1 MYLIYT
7 TVTLY
12 HLLIFFNSLL
22 SLPFKKN
29 MKAKFVSAGSAEIF
43 AKTRKYFITSA
54 VQMYSTVCLKQL
66 QFVLNKSEFAL

>member
-1 MYLIYT
+1 
-7 TVTLY
+7 
-12 HLLIFFNSLL
+12 
-22 SLPFKKN
+22 

-54 VQMYSTVCLKQL
+54 VQMYYLTVCLKQL